1 MGTGVSDVAENIAE
15 VLTGAA
21 VVAVAAGFLV
31 YAGQGSRFSASA
43 DSYDLTASFRSVEG
57 VTVGTDVRLAG
68 VKVGTVTSLAL
79 NPATYFADAV
89 ISVQKN
95 VVLPYDSTILVSSE
109 GLLGGSFVELQPG
122 GSPDNLEP
130 GAEIEDTQGAIS
142 VVSLLMKFVG
152 GKDSAPSVGTS
163 P

>member
-1 MGTGVSDVAENIAE
+1 MTVTSGTITE

-31 YAGQGSRFSASA
+31 YAGQGRSYASRAGE
-43 DSYDLTASFRSVEG
+43 YDLTASFRSVEG

-68 VKVGTVTSLAL
+68 VKVGTVTKLAL
-79 NPATYFADAV
+79 NPQTYFADAT
-89 ISVQKN
+89 ISLQDGIA
-95 VVLPYDSTILVSSE
+95 LPDDSTILVSSE

-122 GSPDNLEP
+122 GSAVNLEP
-130 GAEIEDTQGAIS
+130 GAEIEDTQGAVS

-152 GKDSAPSVGTS
+152 GGDSAPAAGT
-163 P
+163 PP